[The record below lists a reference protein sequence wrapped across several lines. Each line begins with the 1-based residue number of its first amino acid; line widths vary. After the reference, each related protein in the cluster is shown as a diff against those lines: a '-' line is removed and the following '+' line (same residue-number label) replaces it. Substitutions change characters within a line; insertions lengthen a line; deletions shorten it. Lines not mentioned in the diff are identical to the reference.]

1 MSVKEAVN
9 RFKNRIGSLFPTD
22 MGRIHEDLKRLIAE
36 RDDAKRYVSLLT
48 RGEWT
53 LLRLET
59 NRRVEDLTQLVCRF
73 AVDPKKYET
82 QLIDASARRDELTKF
97 LDRVEGSPDRLE
109 KLTKQINELY
119 EITRSNPT

>member
-1 MSVKEAVN
+1 MNVKETVN
-9 RFKNRIGSLFPTD
+9 RFKNRIGSLFPVD
-22 MGRIHEDLKRLIAE
+22 MGQIHEDLKRLISDRE
-36 RDDAKRYVSLLT
+36 DAKRYVSLLS

-59 NRRVEDLTQLVCRF
+59 NRRVDDLTELICRF
-73 AVDPKKYET
+73 SVDPEKYRN
-82 QLIDASARRDELTKF
+82 QLIDASARRDELRKF

-109 KLTKQINELY
+109 KLNEKINKLY

>member
-1 MSVKEAVN
+1 MGQIADRP
-9 RFKNRIGSLFPTD
+9 RFVNRIGSLFPFYAGKVND
-22 MGRIHEDLKRLIAE
+22 ELQRCIADRE
-36 RDDAKRYVSLLT
+36 DAKRYVSLLS

-59 NRRVEDLTQLVCRF
+59 NRRVDDLTELICRF
-73 AVDPKKYET
+73 SVDPEKYRN
-82 QLIDASARRDELTKF
+82 QLIDASARRDELRKF

-109 KLTKQINELY
+109 KLNEKINELY